1 MVMQAFLIWLHATLQ
16 TWDAFGSNEDAN
28 TSESGQGLVE
38 YALILVFVGAVVM
51 ALLIILG
58 PAIGNMYENI
68 LETVRG
74 TQD

>member
-16 TWDAFGSNEDAN
+16 TWNAFEQNEDVN
-28 TSESGQGLVE
+28 ESQFGQGLVE
-38 YALILVFVGAVVM
+38 YALILVFVGVVVM

-58 PAIGNMYENI
+58 PSIGNMYQNI
-68 LETVRG
+68 LEAVRG